1 MSYTLADLKAELQGI
16 LWPFGEAENLITA
29 HAAMFVEALIDIQQW
44 AECYQI
50 NNTFIVPQCN
60 TLFKCGL
67 TVTDAPRGRIKRV
80 YTIDQIN
87 QTTGQEDPSV
97 PVDWCSMV
105 EYLQVD
111 YSQLDEYVSNTLA
124 SAWGGGF
131 WGWFG
136 GLFNGVP
143 ITSLV
148 ALPACW
154 IDKYTFPPPTDAGL
168 STAPPLPLGY
178 HYPQNSTDVPNGR
191 AQSGCWAQKGGQ
203 IFLAPWIQSTE
214 TVIIE
219 WDGLKRTWNDLDIVD
234 NDPILKSAV
243 ENYVRWQHA
252 QKYDH
257 DYEEAK
263 VFQDSYNDLRS
274 RLIYE
279 CAKENEIREGN
290 QSSKARGASTVVP
303 TFTNTAQQA
312 TASCPAGQT
321 GAAVTVI
328 VPAGNVI
335 SLISVA
341 DANAKAQSLA
351 LQQAGGQLQCT
362 TPVPTFTNA
371 QQTYTAN
378 CSTGTGS
385 PVTVTIDAGTVT
397 STVSQADANAQA
409 LLLATNQATAQLSCT
424 YVNTAQTFTGTCAN
438 GSNSTSRTVAAG
450 QFTSMLSQADANS
463 KALASATNQVNAILA
478 PLCSVQ
484 LFINTQQSVPV
495 SRTCLRGNIGI
506 VTLQVTITVPA
517 GTVTS
522 TVSQAAANAAAQ
534 AIGLAEG
541 QAQLQAECNQ
551 QIIL

>member
-1 MSYTLADLKAELQGI
+1 MPYTLGDLKAELQPI
-16 LWPFGEAENLITA
+16 LWPFGEAENLLTA

-67 TVTDAPRGRIKRV
+67 TVTDSPRGRIRRV
-80 YTIDQIN
+80 YTIDKIN

-131 WGWFG
+131 WGWWG

-154 IDKYTFPPPTDAGL
+154 VNKYTFPPPTDAGL

-178 HYPQNSTDVPNGR
+178 HYPQSSTDVPNGR

-214 TVIIE
+214 TVVIE
-219 WDGLKRTWNDLDIVD
+219 WDGLKRTWTDLDIVD
-234 NDPILKSAV
+234 DDPILKSAV

-252 QKYDH
+252 LKYDH
-257 DYEEAK
+257 DYEESK
-263 VFQDSYNDLRS
+263 EFQESYNDLRA

-279 CAKENEIREGN
+279 CAKENEIKEGN

-303 TFTNTAQQA
+303 TYTNTAQQA

-321 GAAVTVI
+321 GTPVTVTI
-328 VPAGNVI
+328 PAGTVV

-341 DANAKAQSLA
+341 DANSQAQSLA

-362 TPVPTFTNA
+362 TPPPTFTNT

-378 CSTGTGS
+378 CSTGTGA
-385 PVTVTIDAGTVT
+385 PVTVTVNAGTVT
-397 STVSQADANAQA
+397 SIISQADANAQA
-409 LLLATNQATAQLSCT
+409 LLQATQQATAQLSCT
-424 YVNTAQTFTGTCAN
+424 YVNTAQTYTGTCAN

-450 QFTSMLSQADANS
+450 QFTSMLSQSDADA
-463 KALASATNQVNAILA
+463 KALASATNQVNTILA
-478 PLCSVQ
+478 PLCSAP
-484 LFINTQQSVPV
+484 LFINTQQTVTATFSCPR
-495 SRTCLRGNIGI
+495 STFGI
-506 VTLQVTITVPA
+506 VTLTTTVVVPA
-517 GTVTS
+517 GSFTS
-522 TVSQAAANAAAQ
+522 TVSQNTANIAAQ
-534 AIGLAEG
+534 QYGLAQG
-541 QAQLQAECNQ
+541 QEILRNECGSETR
-551 QIIL
+551 L